1 MFISGPVNVAPLDTG
16 LKPSKRRSGDAPAR
30 LTQTEVLFRTRKCL
44 FPTPS
49 LASPQ
54 DVFGDEVIGESGIRV
69 GSGTLHTRCSR

>member
-1 MFISGPVNVAPLDTG
+1 MFISGPVDVAPLDTG
-16 LKPSKRRSGDAPAR
+16 LKPSKRRLGDAPAR
-30 LTQTEVLFRTRKCL
+30 PTQTEFLFRTRKCL